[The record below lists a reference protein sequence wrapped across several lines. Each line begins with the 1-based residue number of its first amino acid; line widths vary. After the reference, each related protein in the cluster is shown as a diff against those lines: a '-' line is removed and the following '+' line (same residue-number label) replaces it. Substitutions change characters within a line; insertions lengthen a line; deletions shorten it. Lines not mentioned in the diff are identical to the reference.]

1 MPVSRSYHL
10 CLVLL
15 LMVAVGGLGWWVGRT
30 HSPAT
35 HGSDTADATA
45 STAPTARANPAIP
58 ERAASTLRPPNRPL
72 PDPQLPLRDVLSDLR
87 ARANAGE
94 PDAACRLAAEM
105 EYCDRIATQLS
116 SLSEAMKSTN
126 VRLPQ
131 GARMTPELQATVRQ
145 TQQAMAAG
153 AERMLEESAHCEGVP
168 AVSAHQR
175 LQYWRTAAI
184 GGNVV
189 AMRHYAVGNAFR
201 MNETLENLDN
211 LRVYRRE
218 AETFAKRAVGAGDLS
233 TVLALA
239 AAHNPAQPGR
249 RHLLAQAVT
258 PDRSQALALYLYAQ
272 SLMRDEARFAT
283 PRTFIDQT
291 VRNLEQDLDA
301 ASLARARAQAADH
314 MRAQPTL
321 PASVQSAVFGHTR
334 DVERQECAS
343 P

>member
-10 CLVLL
+10 CFVLL
-15 LMVAVGGLGWWVGRT
+15 LVAAVGGLGWWIGRT

-35 HGSDTADATA
+35 RASDTAGA
-45 STAPTARANPAIP
+45 APTAQANPATP
-58 ERAASTLRPPNRPL
+58 DRAAGKPRPPNRPL
-72 PDPQLPLRDVLSDLR
+72 PDLQLPLRDVLPDLR

-131 GARMTPELQATVRQ
+131 GTRMTPELQATVRQ

-153 AERMLEESAHCEGVP
+153 AERMLQESAHCEGVP
-168 AVSAHQR
+168 AVSANQR
-175 LQYWRTAAI
+175 LQYWRTAAS

-201 MNETLENLDN
+201 MNEMLQNLDN
-211 LRVYRRE
+211 LRIYQRE
-218 AETFAKRAVGAGDLS
+218 AETFAKRAVAEGDLS

-239 AAHNPAQPGR
+239 AAHNPAQPGQ

-272 SLMRDEARFAT
+272 SLMRDDERFAT
-283 PRTFIDQT
+283 PRTFIEQT

-301 ASLARARAQAADH
+301 PALARARAQAADH

-321 PASVQSAVFGHTR
+321 FANVQGAMFGYTR

>member
-1 MPVSRSYHL
+1 MP
-10 CLVLL
+10 
-15 LMVAVGGLGWWVGRT
+15 
-30 HSPAT
+30 
-35 HGSDTADATA
+35 DA
-45 STAPTARANPAIP
+45 AR
-58 ERAASTLRPPNRPL
+58 
-72 PDPQLPLRDVLSDLR
+72 PLRDVLPDLR
-87 ARANAGE
+87 ARADAGE

-105 EYCDRIATQLS
+105 EYCDRIAMQLS
-116 SLSEAMKSTN
+116 SVSEAMRSTN
-126 VRLPQ
+126 VRLPP
-131 GARMTPELQATVRQ
+131 GTRMTPELQATIRQ
-145 TQQAMAAG
+145 TQQAVAAG
-153 AERMLEESAHCEGVP
+153 AERVLEESAHCEGVP
-168 AVSAHQR
+168 AISARQR
-175 LQYWRTAAI
+175 LQYWRTAAL

-211 LRVYRRE
+211 LRVYQRE
-218 AETFAKRAVGAGDLS
+218 AETLAKRAIAKGDLP

-272 SLMRDEARFAT
+272 SLMRDEVRFAT
-283 PRTFIDQT
+283 PRSFIDQT

-314 MRAQPTL
+314 LRAQPAL
-321 PASVQSAVFGHTR
+321 PANVRGAVFGHTR
-334 DVERQECAS
+334 DVERQECGS

>member
-1 MPVSRSYHL
+1 MPVSRAYLGISA
-10 CLVLL
+10 LL
-15 LMVAVGGLGWWVGRT
+15 LVFAVGGLGWWLGRIQSPEIRVSEASD
-30 HSPAT
+30 SPAR
-35 HGSDTADATA
+35 DATPA
-45 STAPTARANPAIP
+45 DPAPPSR
-58 ERAASTLRPPNRPL
+58 TLGEGSRPPNRPL
-72 PDPQLPLRDVLSDLR
+72 PDAARPLREVVADLR
-87 ARANAGE
+87 ARADAGE

-105 EYCDRIATQLS
+105 EYCERIATQLS
-116 SLSEAMKSTN
+116 SVSEAMRSTN
-126 VRLPQ
+126 VRLPP
-131 GARMTPELQATVRQ
+131 GTVMTPELQASIRQ
-145 TQQAMAAG
+145 TQQAVAAG

-168 AVSAHQR
+168 AISPRQR
-175 LQYWRTAAI
+175 LHYWRTAAL

-211 LRVYRRE
+211 LRVYQRE
-218 AETFAKRAVGAGDLS
+218 AETLAKRAIAQGDLP

-283 PRTFIDQT
+283 PRSFIDQT

-301 ASLARARAQAADH
+301 PSLARARAQAVDYL
-314 MRAQPTL
+314 RAQPAL
-321 PASVQSAVFGHTR
+321 PANVHSAVFGHTR
-334 DVERQECAS
+334 DAERQECRS

>member
-1 MPVSRSYHL
+1 MPVSRMYRGLSA
-10 CLVLL
+10 LL
-15 LMVAVGGLGWWVGRT
+15 LVVAVGGLGWWLGRT
-30 HSPAT
+30 QSPDTRASETSDSPTREAT
-35 HGSDTADATA
+35 PADSAAPSRPLTAGS
-45 STAPTARANPAIP
+45 
-58 ERAASTLRPPNRPL
+58 RPPNRPL
-72 PDPQLPLRDVLSDLR
+72 PDAARPLREVVADLR
-87 ARANAGE
+87 ARADAGE

-116 SLSEAMKSTN
+116 SISEAMRSSN
-126 VRLPQ
+126 VRLPP
-131 GARMTPELQATVRQ
+131 GTAMTPELQATIRQ
-145 TQQAMAAG
+145 TQQAVAAG

-168 AVSAHQR
+168 AISAHQR
-175 LQYWRTAAI
+175 LQYWRTAAL

-201 MNETLENLDN
+201 MNETLENLDS
-211 LRVYRRE
+211 LRVYQRE
-218 AETFAKRAVGAGDLS
+218 AETFAKRAVAQGDLP

-283 PRTFIDQT
+283 PRSFIDQT

-301 ASLARARAQAADH
+301 ASLARARAEAANH
-314 MRAQPTL
+314 LRAQPAL
-321 PASVQSAVFGHTR
+321 PAGAQGAVFGHTR
-334 DVERQECAS
+334 DVQRQECGS

>member
-10 CLVLL
+10 RFVLL
-15 LMVAVGGLGWWVGRT
+15 LAIAIGGLGWWIGRT

-35 HGSDTADATA
+35 RASDTADATA
-45 STAPTARANPAIP
+45 SAAPTARANPAIP
-58 ERAASTLRPPNRPL
+58 ERAASTPRSPNRPL
-72 PDPQLPLRDVLSDLR
+72 PDLQLPLRDVLSDLR

-105 EYCDRIATQLS
+105 EYCDRIATQLTS
-116 SLSEAMKSTN
+116 ISEAIKSTN

-131 GARMTPELQATVRQ
+131 GTRMTPELQATIRQ
-145 TQQAMAAG
+145 TQQTMAAG

-168 AVSAHQR
+168 AVSANQR
-175 LQYWRTAAI
+175 LQYWRTAAV

-218 AETFAKRAVGAGDLS
+218 AETFAKRAVAAGDLS

-249 RHLLAQAVT
+249 RYLLAQAVT
-258 PDRSQALALYLYAQ
+258 PDRPQALALYLYAQ

-283 PRTFIDQT
+283 LRSFIDQT

-301 ASLARARAQAADH
+301 TSLARARAQAADH

-321 PASVQSAVFGHTR
+321 SASVQGAVFGHTR
-334 DVERQECAS
+334 DVERHECAS